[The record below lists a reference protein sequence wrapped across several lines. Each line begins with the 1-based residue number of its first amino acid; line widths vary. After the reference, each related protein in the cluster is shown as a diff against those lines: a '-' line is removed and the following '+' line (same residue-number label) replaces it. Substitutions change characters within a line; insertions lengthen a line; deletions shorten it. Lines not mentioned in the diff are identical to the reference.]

1 MKSQSFNIG
10 ILNLFLILSF
20 KIFVNFEIWLQ
31 FDIAANSTNFT
42 NFQLFFDFIRHTT
55 LFNTLDSDDLQI
67 INMILKLNI
76 VKFVLIYY
84 RIRNFRKGIFCWS
97 PSTQLPKICRTCL
110 PMAKKP
116 SHDFFSE
123 IFLSKT

>member
-42 NFQLFFDFIRHTT
+42 YFQLFFDFIRHTT

-67 INMILKLNI
+67 INMI
-76 VKFVLIYY
+76 
-84 RIRNFRKGIFCWS
+84 
-97 PSTQLPKICRTCL
+97 
-110 PMAKKP
+110 
-116 SHDFFSE
+116 
-123 IFLSKT
+123 